1 MKKLLLIVDAQ
12 YDFINGSLPVPG
24 AEEAMD
30 GLSRWMNGLEPRAY
44 DNLVLTADFHTW
56 NHVSFGQWPVH
67 CVAHTHGAAI
77 WQAVLES
84 AYQLCPQ
91 TKVLTKGTLKTKEE
105 YSILKNSVSRR
116 KLLPLLDSAE
126 QIDVCGIAGD
136 VCVLDTLKDLAQAGY
151 KKKLNVLLPFC
162 PSLDGGKALKEYVQ
176 GAKLSTM
183 NYEL

>member
-1 MKKLLLIVDAQ
+1 
-12 YDFINGSLPVPG
+12 
-24 AEEAMD
+24 MD
-30 GLSRWMNGLEPRAY
+30 GMEPRAY
-44 DNLVLTADFHTW
+44 DNVVLTADFHTW

-84 AYQLCPQ
+84 AYRLCPQ